1 MVLQIRHRIA
11 YGVSR
16 GVLVPEP
23 SKGLYDT
30 LADNIWMTITFWIPQ
45 QVLKGQPLDESSFK
59 SALWAQ
65 FQPYFTD
72 KGWEEFS
79 NVISPLFVGGD
90 K

>member
-1 MVLQIRHRIA
+1 L
-11 YGVSR
+11 
-16 GVLVPEP
+16 
-23 SKGLYDT
+23 
-30 LADNIWMTITFWIPQ
+30 
-45 QVLKGQPLDESSFK
+45 PLDEATFK

-79 NVISPLFVGGD
+79 DTITPLVVGG

>member
-1 MVLQIRHRIA
+1 
-11 YGVSR
+11 
-16 GVLVPEP
+16 
-23 SKGLYDT
+23 
-30 LADNIWMTITFWIPQ
+30 MTITFWIPQ
-45 QVLKGQPLDESSFK
+45 QVLKGLPLDESSFK

-79 NVISPLFVGGD
+79 NIISPLFVDGG